1 MKVINVLSAYSYT
14 YFLFY
19 YIVIGQACIYAN
31 EHGDLSSNKNLL
43 LLFLAQIAITSAVA
57 VLIKVLSDLVYKG
70 IKKAKRRS

>member
-1 MKVINVLSAYSYT
+1 MAQRTDIHKILIIGSGP
-14 YFLFY
+14 
-19 YIVIGQACIYAN
+19 IVIGQACIYAN